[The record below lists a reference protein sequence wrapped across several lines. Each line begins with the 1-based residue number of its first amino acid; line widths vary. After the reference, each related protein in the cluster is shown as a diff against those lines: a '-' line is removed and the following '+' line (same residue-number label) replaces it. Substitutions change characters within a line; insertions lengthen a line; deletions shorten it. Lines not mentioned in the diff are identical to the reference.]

1 MNLCSVQSCGD
12 PVYGHSYCRRHM
24 LRYNKYGNPLGG
36 PPLRERNGEKLLFVQ
51 NVALNFKGNEC
62 LIWPF
67 KTNPSG
73 YAIFHFESKGRYVHN
88 VVCGLVHGP
97 KDEGQEAAHSC
108 GVRACCNPAHLR
120 WATRSENHLD
130 KIAHGTM
137 LRGEKHPNTHLTK
150 EDVQS
155 IRSLKG
161 VVLQHV
167 LASRFSTSVQAI
179 SKIQRGERWG
189 WLPSDG
195 DLIQATNAS
204 LRASLGRR

>member
-1 MNLCSVQSCGD
+1 MKLCSVPDCNRPSN
-12 PVYGHSYCRRHM
+12 GHSYCQRHLRRFH
-24 LRYNKYGNPLGG
+24 KYGNPLGG
-36 PPLRERNGEKLLFVQ
+36 PPSPTPRGEKLQFLREVVLPFEG
-51 NVALNFKGNEC
+51 KEC
-62 LIWPF
+62 LIWPY
-67 KTNPSG
+67 KTHPFG
-73 YAIFHFESKGRYVHN
+73 YAIFFYEGKGRYVHN
-88 VVCGLVHGP
+88 VVCELAHGP
-97 KDEGQEAAHSC
+97 KEDGREAAHSC
-108 GVRACCNPAHLR
+108 GIRACCNPAHLR

-167 LASRFSTSVQAI
+167 LASRFGTSVQAI